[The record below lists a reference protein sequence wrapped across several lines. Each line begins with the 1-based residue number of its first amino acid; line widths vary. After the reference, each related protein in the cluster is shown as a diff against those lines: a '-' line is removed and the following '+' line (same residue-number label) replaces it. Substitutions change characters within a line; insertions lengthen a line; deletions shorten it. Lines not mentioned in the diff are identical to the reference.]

1 MKLRGVIWK
10 LAFIEKML
18 LKHNV
23 MRNTERKKDEIPESF
38 SSYEKAGEFWDSHDS
53 THYLEDMT
61 PVEVD
66 ARLEQRHF
74 EIEVDEDIIIAL
86 EKRAQS
92 QDVPASKLAN
102 DLLRQQLLVG

>member
-1 MKLRGVIWK
+1 
-10 LAFIEKML
+10 
-18 LKHNV
+18 

-38 SSYEKAGEFWDSHDS
+38 SSHEAAGEFWDGHDS
-53 THYLEDMT
+53 TDYLEHMT
-61 PVEVD
+61 AVEVD

-102 DLLRQQLLVG
+102 DLLRKQLQAG